1 MQVKEKITVKID
13 GTEVVVEKGSPLARV
28 FEEAGIKDAIGAVA
42 GERIIDLQTP
52 INESISIKPVKKG
65 DPESLHILRHSLA
78 HIMAQALKELYGPD
92 RVHLGIGPT
101 TEDGFYYDVEVEN
114 HRITEEDLP
123 RIEEKMREIIK
134 RDYPILRKE
143 LNRDEAIKLFNKLK
157 EKYKIDIIE
166 RIPPE
171 DTISVYEQGDFVD
184 LCRGPHLPSTG
195 KAGAFKLTSIAGAY
209 WQLTSIA
216 GAYWLGR
223 SDQPQLTRIYGL
235 AYWND
240 KDLRKR
246 LQFYEE
252 VKKRDHRKLGR
263 DLDFFLI
270 DENVGSG
277 LVLWLPKGSLYRM
290 TLENYLREEH
300 LKRGYQFVY
309 TPHVGKS
316 KLWEISGHLEYY
328 RENMFPEM
336 EMEGE
341 SYYVKPMNCPFHIS
355 IYKSRVRS
363 YRELPF
369 KIAEL
374 GTVYRY
380 EMSGVLHGLLRVRGF
395 TQDDAHI
402 ICTPQQVDDVIKET
416 LDLAL
421 SMLRDFGFEDF
432 RIYVSTRPPYAIGS
446 DEQWEVSER
455 ALMKAVG
462 ELGYQC
468 EIDEG
473 GGAFYGPKIDIKITD
488 ALGRLW
494 QCSTIQFDFNLP
506 ERFDMTYV
514 GPDNK
519 KHRPYMIHRALLG
532 SIERFT
538 GILLEHHSGLLPLWL
553 SPVQAVVIP
562 IADRHVD
569 YAREVVSRLTDRGI
583 RAEID
588 ERDERMNAKI
598 REAELRKI
606 PYILVVGDREAE
618 RGTVSV
624 RSKLEGN
631 LGEMDL
637 GELTERL
644 LEKIRSR
651 R

>member
-1 MQVKEKITVKID
+1 MQVKEKIKVEID
-13 GTEVVVEKGSPLARV
+13 GKEVVVERGTPLSV
-28 FEEAGIKDAIGAVA
+28 ILEQAGIADALGAVA
-42 GERIIDLQTP
+42 GDRIIDLQTP
-52 INESISIKPVKKG
+52 LNESTKIKPVRKG

-78 HIMAQALKELYGPD
+78 HIMAQALKELYGVEK
-92 RVHLGIGPT
+92 VHLGIGPT

-123 RIEEKMREIIK
+123 KIEEKMKEIIR

-143 LNRDEAIKLFNKLK
+143 LSREEAIKLFNDLK
-157 EKYKIDIIE
+157 ERYKIDIIE

-171 DTISVYEQGDFVD
+171 ETISVYEQGDFVD

-209 WQLTSIA
+209 WM
-216 GAYWLGR
+216 GR

-263 DLDFFLI
+263 DLEFFLI
-270 DENVGSG
+270 DENVGAG
-277 LVLWLPKGSLYRM
+277 LVIWLPRGSTYRM
-290 TLENYLREEH
+290 ILENYLREEH
-300 LKRGYQFVY
+300 LKRGYQFAY

-328 RENMFPEM
+328 KENMFPEM

-402 ICTPQQVDDVIKET
+402 ICTPDQVDEVIKET

-421 SMLRDFGFEDF
+421 SMLKDFGFEDF
-432 RIYVSTRPPYAIGS
+432 KIYVSTKPPYAIGS
-446 DEQWEVSER
+446 DDQWEISEK
-455 ALMKAVG
+455 ALMKAVE
-462 ELGYQC
+462 ELGYTC
-468 EIDEG
+468 EVDEG
-473 GGAFYGPKIDIKITD
+473 GGAFYGPKIDVKITD

-506 ERFDMTYV
+506 ERFDMTYI

-538 GILLEHHSGLLPLWL
+538 GILLEHHSGLLPLWI
-553 SPVQAVVIP
+553 SPTQAIIIP
-562 IADRHVD
+562 IADRHLE
-569 YAREVVSRLTDRGI
+569 YAQRVLEELRKKEI

-588 ERDERMNAKI
+588 DRDERMNAKI
-598 REAELRKI
+598 RDAELKKI
-606 PYILVVGDREAE
+606 PYILVVGDRESE
-618 RGTVSV
+618 KGTVAV

-631 LGEMDL
+631 LGEMEVK
-637 GELTERL
+637 ELVERL
-644 LEKIRSR
+644 IERIEKRK
-651 R
+651 